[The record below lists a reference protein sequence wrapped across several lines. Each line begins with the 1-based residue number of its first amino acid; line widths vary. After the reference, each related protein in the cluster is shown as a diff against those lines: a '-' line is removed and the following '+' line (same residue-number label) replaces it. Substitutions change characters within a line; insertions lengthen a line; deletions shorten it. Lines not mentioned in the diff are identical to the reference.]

1 MFTCSGGHR
10 AVHRRRAILTSPLD
24 LPAARRTA
32 SRNGVVGAPAAVPPA
47 PDLFPGPRPSSLEPI
62 ALPHPNSQPTKDLSR
77 TNAVGCAPGAVLKSS
92 IHPRAPAHRPALNR
106 GSSTTLTGGPASPP
120 PAMRPRP
127 ARSSP
132 LAPRSGGGHRST
144 PDRRPGAAGALF
156 VRPGRQ
162 ARPPRASVAGRDLAG
177 RADPPPRRQ
186 PERTAPLGGDHERP
200 ELPTPRGDAC
210 HAAFERRRDAL
221 VFLDTTTVTP
231 GGESPAAAA
240 ATEATWEPSQPRK
253 PRSAD
258 HARHR
263 RTRSEEND
271 HLVFASAGVLLI
283 LDELQHHARSSD
295 EPATLMR
302 ENASGTPRRPQLPAE
317 KPRR

>member
-32 SRNGVVGAPAAVPPA
+32 SRNGVVGAPPAVPPA

-106 GSSTTLTGGPASPP
+106 GSSTTPGGPASPP

-132 LAPRSGGGHRST
+132 PPLGQGVWTPFHPRSPTWSGRRALRPTRTTGSAAASIGRRTGPGGSCG
-144 PDRRPGAAGALF
+144 PAAPAATGTNG
-156 VRPGRQ
+156 P
-162 ARPPRASVAGRDLAG
+162 AGRF
-177 RADPPPRRQ
+177 
-186 PERTAPLGGDHERP
+186 TNAPW
-200 ELPTPRGDAC
+200 PTPRGIA
-210 HAAFERRRDAL
+210 
-221 VFLDTTTVTP
+221 TP
-231 GGESPAAAA
+231 
-240 ATEATWEPSQPRK
+240 PSSAVETHWYSWT
-253 PRSAD
+253 PRS
-258 HARHR
+258 
-263 RTRSEEND
+263 
-271 HLVFASAGVLLI
+271 
-283 LDELQHHARSSD
+283 
-295 EPATLMR
+295 
-302 ENASGTPRRPQLPAE
+302 
-317 KPRR
+317 

>member
-106 GSSTTLTGGPASPP
+106 GSSTTPGGPASPP

-132 LAPRSGGGHRST
+132 PPLGQGVDRST

-162 ARPPRASVAGRDLAG
+162 ARPPRVSVAGRDLAG

-186 PERTAPLGGDHERP
+186 PERTAPLGGSR
-200 ELPTPRGDAC
+200 TPRGPRPVALP
-210 HAAFERRRDAL
+210 RRLRAPARRAGIPGHHDRN
-221 VFLDTTTVTP
+221 P
-231 GGESPAAAA
+231 GGREPGRRGRDLQ
-240 ATEATWEPSQPRK
+240 AT
-253 PRSAD
+253 
-258 HARHR
+258 
-263 RTRSEEND
+263 
-271 HLVFASAGVLLI
+271 
-283 LDELQHHARSSD
+283 
-295 EPATLMR
+295 
-302 ENASGTPRRPQLPAE
+302 
-317 KPRR
+317 

>member
-1 MFTCSGGHR
+1 MLHERDRVLPSAPWEPEIPVQPILAGLR
-10 AVHRRRAILTSPLD
+10 AVSGFWGSDPADSGREDGLYGEILTSPLD

-106 GSSTTLTGGPASPP
+106 GSSTTPGGPASPP

-132 LAPRSGGGHRST
+132 PPLGQGVDRST

-162 ARPPRASVAGRDLAG
+162 ARPPRVSVAGRDLAAATSKRG
-177 RADPPPRRQ
+177 AQ
-186 PERTAPLGGDHERP
+186 PAPEAEETDH
-200 ELPTPRGDAC
+200 A
-210 HAAFERRRDAL
+210 RRR
-221 VFLDTTTVTP
+221 
-231 GGESPAAAA
+231 
-240 ATEATWEPSQPRK
+240 EPSQPRK
-253 PRSAD
+253 PR
-258 HARHR
+258 R
-263 RTRSEEND
+263 RITHDIDETRSEENIRWS
-271 HLVFASAGVLLI
+271 LCGVLLY
-283 LDELQHHARSSD
+283 DEKQIAHGD
-295 EPATLMR
+295 EPSTCGKCQRYTTATSYLKRR
-302 ENASGTPRRPQLPAE
+302 EAMKAAKKKKPGRTP
-317 KPRR
+317 